1 MSKTTTNTT
10 VTTNNTKVDFF
21 QSARTLSTRTS
32 EFFRCIIKKAELN
45 TIYRTKIENNNNSI
59 AGIDDMLEKGT
70 NLDVT
75 VEDLNR
81 MRTNYVT
88 INEGLKIEWDNLLK
102 EQASFEYNEHDKKFR
117 KAIKDATCLEDVK
130 SAVVSFYKA
139 YELDVTNTTFETAV
153 LESIGKKVDTRTIV
167 KSNGTKALKY
177 DVTNALKNLYGVA
190 FEFMVEAGTIKPA
203 DIPSVLVDKYA
214 KKSNKKDKKANRSQK
229 KAEVK

>member
-10 VTTNNTKVDFF
+10 TNNAKVDFF

-45 TIYRTKIENNNNSI
+45 TIYGSKIDANEKSI
-59 AGIDDMLEKGT
+59 AAIDDMLKKGT

-88 INEGLKIEWDNLLK
+88 INEGLKVEWDKLLK
-102 EQASFEYNEHDKKFR
+102 EQASFEYNEYDKKFR
-117 KAIKDATCLEDVK
+117 KAMKDAKSLEDVK
-130 SAVVSFYKA
+130 TAVENFYKA
-139 YELDVTNTTFETAV
+139 YKLDVSGTTFETAV
-153 LESIGKKVDTRTIV
+153 LESIGKKIDTKTVV

-177 DVTNALKNLYGVA
+177 DVTNALKNLYGVG
-190 FEFMVEAGTIKPA
+190 FEWMVEAGTIKSA
-203 DIPSVLVDKYA
+203 DIPSVLTDKYT
-214 KKSNKKDKKANRSQK
+214 KKSKKNNK
-229 KAEVK
+229 

>member
-1 MSKTTTNTT
+1 MSKTTNTT
-10 VTTNNTKVDFF
+10 VATNNAKVDFF

-45 TIYRTKIENNNNSI
+45 TIYSSKIDASEKSI
-59 AGIDDMLEKGT
+59 AAIDDMLEKGT

-88 INEGLKIEWDNLLK
+88 INEGLKVEWDKLLK

-117 KAIKDATCLEDVK
+117 KAMKDAKCLEDVK
-130 SAVVSFYKA
+130 TAVENFYKA
-139 YELDVTNTTFETAV
+139 YKLDVTNTTFETAV
-153 LESIGKKVDTRTIV
+153 LESIGKKIDTKTVV

-177 DVTNALKNLYGVA
+177 DVTNALKNLYGVG
-190 FEFMVEAGTIKPA
+190 FEWMVEAGTIKPA
-203 DIPSVLVDKYA
+203 DIPSVLTDKYT
-214 KKSNKKDKKANRSQK
+214 KKSKKNNK
-229 KAEVK
+229 

>member
-1 MSKTTTNTT
+1 MSKTTNTT
-10 VTTNNTKVDFF
+10 VATNNAKVDFF

-45 TIYRTKIENNNNSI
+45 TIYGSKIDTNEKSI
-59 AGIDDMLEKGT
+59 AAIDDMLEKGT

-88 INEGLKIEWDNLLK
+88 INEGLKVEWDKLLK

-117 KAIKDATCLEDVK
+117 KAMKDAKSLEDVK
-130 SAVVSFYKA
+130 TAVENFYKA
-139 YELDVTNTTFETAV
+139 YKLDVAGTTFETAV
-153 LESIGKKVDTRTIV
+153 LESIGKKIDSKTVV

-177 DVTNALKNLYGVA
+177 DVTNALKNLYGVG
-190 FEFMVEAGTIKPA
+190 FEWMVEAGTIKPA
-203 DIPSVLVDKYA
+203 DIPSVLIDKYT
-214 KKSNKKDKKANRSQK
+214 KKSKKNNK
-229 KAEVK
+229 

>member
-10 VTTNNTKVDFF
+10 VTTNNAKVDFF

-45 TIYRTKIENNNNSI
+45 TIYSSKIDANEKSI
-59 AGIDDMLEKGT
+59 AAIDDMLEKGT

-88 INEGLKIEWDNLLK
+88 INEGLKVEWDKLLK

-117 KAIKDATCLEDVK
+117 KAMKDAKSLEDVK
-130 SAVVSFYKA
+130 SAIENFYKA
-139 YELDVTNTTFETAV
+139 YKLDVSGTTFEAAV
-153 LESIGKKVDTRTIV
+153 LESIGKNIDTKTVV

-177 DVTNALKNLYGVA
+177 DVTNALKNLYGVG
-190 FEFMVEAGTIKPA
+190 FEWMVEAGTIKPA
-203 DIPSVLVDKYA
+203 DIPSVLTDKYT
-214 KKSNKKDKKANRSQK
+214 KKSKKNNK
-229 KAEVK
+229 

>member
-1 MSKTTTNTT
+1 MSKTTNTT
-10 VTTNNTKVDFF
+10 VTTNNAKVDFF

-45 TIYRTKIENNNNSI
+45 TIYGSKIDANEKSI
-59 AGIDDMLEKGT
+59 AAIDDMLEKGT

-88 INEGLKIEWDNLLK
+88 INEGLKVEWDKLLK

-117 KAIKDATCLEDVK
+117 KAMKDATCLEDVK
-130 SAVVSFYKA
+130 SAVENFYKA
-139 YELDVTNTTFETAV
+139 YKLDVTNTTFETAV
-153 LESIGKKVDTRTIV
+153 LESIGKKVDTKTVV

-177 DVTNALKNLYGVA
+177 DVTNALKNLYGVG
-190 FEFMVEAGTIKPA
+190 FEWMVEAGTIKPA
-203 DIPSVLVDKYA
+203 DIPSVLTDKYT
-214 KKSNKKDKKANRSQK
+214 KKSKKNNK
-229 KAEVK
+229 

>member
-1 MSKTTTNTT
+1 MSKTTNTT
-10 VTTNNTKVDFF
+10 VTNNNAKVDFF

-45 TIYRTKIENNNNSI
+45 TIYGSKIDANEKSI
-59 AGIDDMLEKGT
+59 AAIDDMLEKGT

-88 INEGLKIEWDNLLK
+88 INEGLKVEWDKLLK

-117 KAIKDATCLEDVK
+117 KAMKDATCLEDVK
-130 SAVVSFYKA
+130 TAVENFYKA
-139 YELDVTNTTFETAV
+139 YKLDVTNTTFETAV
-153 LESIGKKVDTRTIV
+153 LESIGKKIDAKTIV

-177 DVTNALKNLYGVA
+177 DVTNALKNLYGVG
-190 FEFMVEAGTIKPA
+190 FEWMIEAGTIKPV
-203 DIPSVLVDKYA
+203 DIPSVLTDKYT
-214 KKSNKKDKKANRSQK
+214 KKSKKNNK
-229 KAEVK
+229 

>member
-1 MSKTTTNTT
+1 MSKTTNTT
-10 VTTNNTKVDFF
+10 VTTNNAKVDFF

-45 TIYRTKIENNNNSI
+45 TIYGSKIDANEKSI
-59 AGIDDMLEKGT
+59 ATIDDMLEKGT

-88 INEGLKIEWDNLLK
+88 INEGLKVEWDKLLK

-117 KAIKDATCLEDVK
+117 KAMKDAKSLEDVK
-130 SAVVSFYKA
+130 TAVENFYKA
-139 YELDVTNTTFETAV
+139 YKLDVSGTTFETAV
-153 LESIGKKVDTRTIV
+153 LESIGKKIDTKTVV

-177 DVTNALKNLYGVA
+177 DVTNALKNLYGVG
-190 FEFMVEAGTIKPA
+190 FEWMVEAGTIKPA
-203 DIPSVLVDKYA
+203 DIPSVLTDKYT
-214 KKSNKKDKKANRSQK
+214 KKSKKNNK
-229 KAEVK
+229 